1 MSYAWNYMF
10 QSPPSENTHSWSIPP
25 LSHPSQFGN
34 QQTQDSDSPPATPPL
49 VPGNTYSPPMSPA
62 SMPLGS
68 PRNNHTRYS
77 GQTYGWQ
84 AERIAD
90 PEAYSQDNDTI
101 ASDAWC
107 SSPSEQQALVDDI
120 MGYFPEEPVSNNAP
134 PDVHN
139 QRLHDRDQGSTA
151 FEQSSQAPRLGR
163 RKALCI
169 GINYIDI
176 GSNIELQGCIN
187 DVHRIANFLT
197 VQFGY
202 KTENIWKLTDDAVDP
217 RYRPTREN
225 IITAMH
231 WLVEDAQP
239 TDSLFFHFSGHG
251 GQTKDLDGDEA
262 DGFDEV
268 IYPLDYENV
277 GHIVDD
283 DMHEIMVKPLPAGCR
298 LTAIFDCS
306 HSGSALDLP
315 YTYSTDGKLK
325 EHSQLVET
333 GRGLLSVGKFCARG
347 NMSGAIKGLGSVIRS
362 PTSRRAR
369 KQATQ
374 RSRELRTSA
383 ADVVSWAACKDSEKS
398 DDAIEGDE
406 AVGAMSYAFIEALR
420 QKPRQS
426 YRELLNNVRTI
437 LRAKYQQKPQL
448 SSSHPID
455 TNNWFIA

>member
-1 MSYAWNYMF
+1 M
-10 QSPPSENTHSWSIPP
+10 
-25 LSHPSQFGN
+25 L
-34 QQTQDSDSPPATPPL
+34 
-49 VPGNTYSPPMSPA
+49 
-62 SMPLGS
+62 LGS

-77 GQTYGWQ
+77 GPGQTYGWQ
-84 AERIAD
+84 TERIAD
-90 PEAYSQDNDTI
+90 PETYPSIGDD
-101 ASDAWC
+101 SDAWC
-107 SSPSEQQALVDDI
+107 SSPTEQQALIDDI
-120 MGYFPEEPVSNNAP
+120 YGYLSEEPATIPRDLATKVNLAHSVNSP
-134 PDVHN
+134 PVRFFLVTLRIPAN
-139 QRLHDRDQGSTA
+139 QEYLEMSHGNRK
-151 FEQSSQAPRLGR
+151 
-163 RKALCI
+163 KALCI
-169 GINYIDI
+169 GINYIGQDVQ
-176 GSNIELQGCIN
+176 LQGCIN
-187 DVHRIANFLT
+187 DVHKIADFLT

-202 KTENIWKLTDDAVDP
+202 RKENIWKLTDDATDP
-217 RYRPTREN
+217 RDLPTREN
-225 IITAMH
+225 IIKAMR
-231 WLVEDAQP
+231 WLVEGAQP
-239 TDSLFFHFSGHG
+239 TDSFFFHFSGHG

-268 IYPLDYENV
+268 IYPADFREM

-283 DMHEIMVKPLPAGCR
+283 DLNEIMVQPLPPGCR

-325 EHSQLVET
+325 EHSQLVQT
-333 GRGLLSVGKFCARG
+333 GRGLLSFGKFCARG
-347 NMSGAIKGLGSVIRS
+347 DMSGAIKGLGSVIKP

-374 RSRELRTSA
+374 RARELRSSE

-398 DDAIEGDE
+398 DDAFEGRE
-406 AVGAMSYAFIEALR
+406 AVGAMSYAFIQALK

-437 LRAKYQQKPQL
+437 LRAKYEQKPQL